1 MTTPAAP
8 IASPGRTGPTGRG
21 GRPRRLP
28 LRWRV
33 AVAFA
38 LASLLVT
45 GLLALVTWN
54 LASNYMLDQR
64 RQSAMGQFSANSR
77 LITAYLH
84 RHPATDLGRP
94 AALDQSLLQL
104 EYDQEDTVALRAGG
118 RWITDGPLADP
129 STMSSMSAEL
139 LADVPPSTMPI
150 RRVVAGRPVL
160 ATAATIPGEDGSY
173 LELSALGDLDQTLH
187 YIRSVLLAGI
197 GASLLLGL
205 MLGRWAGREALRPL
219 AELTRTA
226 GRVAGGDLRARLP
239 EQGDADL
246 ATLAASFNRTT
257 AALEQRVARDAR
269 FAGDVS
275 HELRSP
281 LTTMINA
288 AAVLNRRQGELSAIG
303 RQALALL
310 TADIQRFQRMVVDLL
325 EISRG
330 HSTNEHDLE
339 RCDFA
344 DLVRHTLMARHE
356 SVPLQLDRPPPPVL
370 ADRRRLERA
379 VANLLDNAAQHAGG
393 VVRVAVT
400 RRGGSARLEV
410 DDAGPGIPVELR
422 ERVFERFT
430 RGDRSGDRGD
440 DGGSG
445 LGLAL
450 VAQHVRGHA
459 GTVWVEDRPGGG
471 SRFVVEL
478 PVGSGRG

>member
-1 MTTPAAP
+1 VTRRA
-8 IASPGRTGPTGRG
+8 GRA

-38 LASLLVT
+38 LAALLVT
-45 GLLALVTWN
+45 GLLALATWN
-54 LASNYMLDQR
+54 LASNFMLDQR
-64 RQSAMGQFSANSR
+64 RQSATGQFSANSR
-77 LITAYLH
+77 LVAAYLR
-84 RHPATDLGRP
+84 RHPP
-94 AALDQSLLQL
+94 ADPREAPALDQALLEL
-104 EYDQEDTVALRAGG
+104 EYDREDTVGLRAGG
-118 RWITDGPLADP
+118 HWIADGPLADP
-129 STMSSMSAEL
+129 DTLATVSSEL
-139 LADVPPSTMPI
+139 LAPGPKADMPV
-150 RRVVAGRPVL
+150 RRVVRDRPVL
-160 ATAATIPGEDGSY
+160 ATAAAIPDEDGLY
-173 LELSALGDLDQTLH
+173 VELSSVSDLDQTLR
-187 YIRSVLLAGI
+187 YIRSVLVAGI
-197 GASLLLGL
+197 GASLLLSL
-205 MLGRWAGREALRPL
+205 MLGRWAGRQALRPL

-288 AAVLNRRQGELSAIG
+288 AAVLNRRQDQLSPTG
-303 RQALALL
+303 QHALSLL
-310 TADIQRFQRMVVDLL
+310 TADIQRFQRMVIDLL

-330 HSTNEHDLE
+330 HSCDEQELE
-339 RCDFA
+339 SFDFA
-344 DLVRHTLMARHE
+344 ELVRHTLLARHE
-356 SVPLQLDRPPPPVL
+356 SVPLEAEEPPPRVL

-393 VVRVAVT
+393 VVRVAVL
-400 RRGGSARLEV
+400 RRGEMARLEV
-410 DDAGPGIPVELR
+410 DDAGPGIPLELR
-422 ERVFERFT
+422 QQVFERFT
-430 RGDRSGDRGD
+430 RGNRSGDRGH

-459 GTVWVEDRPGGG
+459 GTVWVESRPDGG

-478 PVGSGRG
+478 PVSSAR